1 MRQVGVLAAAGLYA
15 LEHNLPKLKRDH
27 EIAAMIAEEVN
38 LVGQGMFKVDT
49 NQNITNLV
57 FVEIDPA
64 VTNGQAFCDRLEN
77 VRNFLKTSQESSR
90 VR

>member
-27 EIAAMIAEEVN
+27 EIATMIAKEVN
-38 LVGQGMFKVDT
+38 MVGQGMFKVDT
-49 NQNITNLV
+49 DQHITNLV

-64 VTNGQAFCDRLEN
+64 VTNGQSFCDRLEK
-77 VRNFLKTSQESSR
+77 VGII
-90 VR
+90 